1 MVTIYWTKDQQTIG
15 KGTTLQNSTS
25 VRAAQSVYVTLTA
38 SNRDDFSV
46 KLALLSNEWQG
57 VVRRAQQRR
66 GIIDSLVRQWQNYRD
81 TTEKLQRWLQEVTR
95 DPYVYQPGEPV
106 ALLQARTLLD
116 EIQVCA
122 ITAVFCFLYYQLD
135 QRKAFF

>member
-1 MVTIYWTKDQQTIG
+1 M
-15 KGTTLQNSTS
+15 
-25 VRAAQSVYVTLTA
+25 RAAQNIYAILTT

-66 GIIDSLVRQWQNYRD
+66 GIIDSLVRQWQNYQE
-81 TTEKLQRWLQEVTR
+81 TKEKLQRWLQEVTR

-106 ALLQARTLLD
+106 ALLQARNILD
-116 EIQVCA
+116 EIQVYA
-122 ITAVFCFLYYQLD
+122 ITAVFGLIL
-135 QRKAFF
+135 RTWSEEIFF